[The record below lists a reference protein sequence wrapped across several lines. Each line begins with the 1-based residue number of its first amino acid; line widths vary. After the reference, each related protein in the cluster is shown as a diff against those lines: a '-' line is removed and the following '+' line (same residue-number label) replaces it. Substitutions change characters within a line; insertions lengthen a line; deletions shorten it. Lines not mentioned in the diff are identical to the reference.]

1 MIFVKFYIKGGVFIK
16 KSLLKKL
23 FSLVLA
29 AGTIFQV
36 GILTINAEDK
46 EKEASQHFVWYVD
59 ETDMKVSDKSL
70 LSEYLNFSYEDILG
84 FEECSSKILYFSTK
98 HDVAHKKLSF
108 NDEADTR
115 FKASVETDLSFMDDY
130 KENPTCKSVYE
141 CYLVYKDTFL
151 RENTDITQFKTF
163 YTYLSEVFP
172 GYKNICLADEIFR
185 KKVLNPILSE
195 YCFNETV
202 KFAVEEKNN
211 EFLEELC
218 VILKNNSEL
227 STIPVSVKGIYTVLY
242 EHYSDLLSGS
252 YSTDIFR
259 IMVCEYY
266 DIRGRVLICEELNK
280 FAEYSQFTEFCERFR
295 YASTVD
301 TMSRLKQSDI
311 MSIASGIAD
320 YTVYY
325 KENIRLKKMY
335 YDLLCNDVYYQ
346 NGTYREADFSSDIK
360 EFRETKTAMTAF
372 YGEMYANYNGTIFS
386 SDAINQD
393 IIYYNNKAK
402 AFNPKAKNSELLQY
416 ETQVMAD
423 GNAYVPIAIKEDN
436 PVVVIVVVSVIVL
449 GIIFGLLI
457 VLKLAYYKLQDIPKP
472 RW

>member
-1 MIFVKFYIKGGVFIK
+1 
-16 KSLLKKL
+16 
-23 FSLVLA
+23 
-29 AGTIFQV
+29 
-36 GILTINAEDK
+36 
-46 EKEASQHFVWYVD
+46 
-59 ETDMKVSDKSL
+59 
-70 LSEYLNFSYEDILG
+70 
-84 FEECSSKILYFSTK
+84 
-98 HDVAHKKLSF
+98 
-108 NDEADTR
+108 
-115 FKASVETDLSFMDDY
+115 
-130 KENPTCKSVYE
+130 
-141 CYLVYKDTFL
+141 
-151 RENTDITQFKTF
+151 
-163 YTYLSEVFP
+163 
-172 GYKNICLADEIFR
+172 
-185 KKVLNPILSE
+185 
-195 YCFNETV
+195 
-202 KFAVEEKNN
+202 
-211 EFLEELC
+211 
-218 VILKNNSEL
+218 
-227 STIPVSVKGIYTVLY
+227 
-242 EHYSDLLSGS
+242 
-252 YSTDIFR
+252 
-259 IMVCEYY
+259 
-266 DIRGRVLICEELNK
+266 
-280 FAEYSQFTEFCERFR
+280 
-295 YASTVD
+295 
-301 TMSRLKQSDI
+301 

-346 NGTYREADFSSDIK
+346 NGTYRETDFSSDIK

-372 YGEMYANYNGTIFS
+372 YGEMYANYNGAIFS